1 MDIITTGTT
10 EIVAA
15 GTAAATGMAVVHGLT
30 GMAMAAETG
39 IVGIAA
45 AAIAAI
51 PGTCATVQQLP
62 WRQRRPWKTVV
73 TLAAANNTVD
83 Q

>member
-1 MDIITTGTT
+1 MDVTTTGAT

-15 GTAAATGMAVVHGLT
+15 GMAAATGMAVVHGLT

-51 PGTCATVQQLP
+51 PGTCATAQQLL

>member
-1 MDIITTGTT
+1 MDVTTTGAT

-15 GTAAATGMAVVHGLT
+15 GMAAAGMAVVHGLT

>member
-15 GTAAATGMAVVHGLT
+15 GMAAATGITVAGMAVVYGPT
-30 GMAMAAETG
+30 GM
-39 IVGIAA
+39 VGTVVTV
-45 AAIAAI
+45 IAAI
-51 PGTCATVQQLP
+51 PGTCATAQQLP